1 MKKSAEVE
9 SVVRRFLEARVA
21 MDMEAMRSLHSGSE
35 HLRLIGSDDTWW
47 DGQDAV
53 VPAGGSIGE
62 PDDWAVA
69 ESRILRI
76 EAFEDGS
83 VGWAAAEQ
91 ERTLV
96 RGQIFVLRAT
106 MVLRL
111 EASVWRV
118 IQLHFSVAV
127 PDDEVIFEPVNLPQT
142 LTNLLSSLDDGAA
155 HEAMSG
161 PELATA
167 TVMFTDVVA
176 STELS
181 ESMGDEKWSR
191 AIFDHFQ
198 SVNAIVE
205 DQGGLQVKTLGD
217 GGMYAF
223 HSATAGVRAAVAI
236 QRLLKDEDDGL
247 RLRIGLHTGDLVP
260 GDGDFVGLTVNKAAR
275 IAATAMGGQTLV
287 SSTTQAMVR
296 PDEFAFELPIRAELK
311 GLDGVHTL
319 HSLRS

>member
-1 MKKSAEVE
+1 MKRSAEVE

-53 VPAGGSIGE
+53 VPAGGSVGE
-62 PDDWAVA
+62 PGDWAVA

-76 EAFEDGS
+76 EAFEEGPF
-83 VGWAAAEQ
+83 GWAAVEQ

-96 RGQIFVLRAT
+96 RGQTFVLRAT
-106 MVLRL
+106 LVLRL

-118 IQLHFSVAV
+118 VQLHFSSAV

-142 LTNLLSSLDDGAA
+142 LTDLLGSLDGDVART
-155 HEAMSG
+155 AMSG
-161 PELATA
+161 TELATA
-167 TVMFTDVVA
+167 TVMFTDVVD
-176 STELS
+176 STSLS
-181 ESMGDEKWSR
+181 ESMGDENWSR
-191 AIFDHFQ
+191 AISDHFQ
-198 SVNAIVE
+198 SVNNIVE
-205 DQGGLQVKTLGD
+205 DQAGLQVKTLGD

-223 HSATAGVRAAVAI
+223 HSATAGVRAAQAI
-236 QRLLKDEDDGL
+236 QRLLKDDDNSL

-260 GDGDFVGLTVNKAAR
+260 GENDFVGLTVNKAAR

-296 PDEFAFELPIRAELK
+296 PDEFAFELPVRVELK

-319 HSLRS
+319 YSLTL